1 MKRFRL
7 CIILLFAVLGL
18 SLSAQGKS
26 PKPSFPLTIDTFEGF
41 YYNAQTIPTDIPS
54 DITAILSV
62 FQIMEDFVNNFRTGV
77 VFDFETRLGKIG
89 GFGGEFG
96 AYYFVNKDADG
107 NFLGS
112 FLDIPYRLKLSL
124 TAGRVFKTEIFG
136 GVVFAMWFDSSRL
149 LYYPYLD
156 AGGRI
161 ALGPIY
167 FEGSYQFPFGS
178 EYEGFPRFGLGLM
191 LPISR

>member
-7 CIILLFAVLGL
+7 CLILLFAAFGL
-18 SLSAQGKS
+18 SLPAQGKS
-26 PKPSFPLTIDTFEGF
+26 SEPRFPLTIDTFEGI

-54 DITAILSV
+54 DITAILSI
-62 FQIMEDFVNNFRTGV
+62 FQIMEDFVNNFRTGAV
-77 VFDFETRLGKIG
+77 VDFETRLGKLG
-89 GFGGEFG
+89 GFGGEVG
-96 AYYFVNKDADG
+96 VYYFVNKDADG
-107 NFLGS
+107 NFIGS

-124 TAGRVFKTEIFG
+124 TAGQVFKAEIFG

-149 LYYPYLD
+149 WYYPYLD

-167 FEGSYQFPFGS
+167 FEGSYEFAFGS
-178 EYEGFPRFGLGLM
+178 EYPGFPRFGLGLM